1 MRMRKVGNTDL
12 MVSEICLGT
21 GSFGGRGM
29 YKMSGDIQ
37 QQEAN
42 CIVETALDSGINFF
56 DTAAVYSDGLAEE
69 ILGKALSARRD
80 QAVIVTKVAPKR
92 CAEGVAGGFTYD
104 HVIKSCEAS
113 LKRLGTDYIDILEL
127 HIFDPNA
134 PMEVTLKAMDDLVRQ
149 GKVRVIGCSNFSGWQ
164 TMKGLA
170 ISDANN
176 YARFAT
182 MEAKYSLITRELE
195 NELIPVSVDQGI
207 SIFAYSPLNG
217 GFLSGKYDRE
227 KPWPTGARFPSKE
240 ATGPWGVD
248 YDLLYGI
255 VDELKRI
262 AADRG
267 VSVSDVAL
275 NYLLQKPSVASLI
288 IGVRNIDQLK
298 ANLTASGWDLT
309 PEEVAALDRVSR
321 PADLY
326 PYVDQKAGF
335 IVSND

>member
-1 MRMRKVGNTDL
+1 MRTRNIGNTGIS
-12 MVSEICLGT
+12 VSEICLGT
-21 GSFGGRGM
+21 GSFGGLGM

-42 CIVETALDSGINFF
+42 NIVETALDSGINFF

-69 ILGKALSARRD
+69 ILGKALGAKRN

-92 CAEGVAGGFTYD
+92 PMEGVRGGFTYE
-104 HVIKSCEAS
+104 HVMKSCEAS
-113 LKRLGTDYIDILEL
+113 LKCMGTDYVDILEL
-127 HIFDPNA
+127 HIFDPNV
-134 PMEVTLKAMDDLVRQ
+134 PLEETLKAMDDLVHQ

-195 NELIPVSVDQGI
+195 NELIPLSVDQGI

-227 KPWPTGARFPSKE
+227 KPWPKGARFPSKE

-248 YDLLYGI
+248 YELLYSI

-262 AADRG
+262 AGEHGA
-267 VSVSDVAL
+267 SVSDVAL
-275 NYLLQKPSVASLI
+275 NYLLQKPAITSLI

-298 ANLTASGWDLT
+298 ANLTASDWDLT

-335 IVSND
+335 IVSNE